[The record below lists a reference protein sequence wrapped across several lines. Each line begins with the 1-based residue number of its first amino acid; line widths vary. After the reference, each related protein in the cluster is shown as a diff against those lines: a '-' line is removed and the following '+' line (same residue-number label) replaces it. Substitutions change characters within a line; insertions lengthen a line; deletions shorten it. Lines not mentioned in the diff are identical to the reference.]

1 MAAGGRD
8 EVKAGIVIAVSLAVL
23 AGLIIGVSGVSL
35 WERYDRYTVRL
46 RSATGLEPGTPVR
59 LGGLKVGKVLTLR
72 ILPEDTSRVEV
83 TLGVMQ
89 GIAIPQ
95 GAWATV
101 ATLGLLG
108 DPFLQLSTET
118 HSAVRIPP
126 GSQIPARD
134 AAQIADLLQ
143 RLQKIAETTDTILA
157 EAASMLRQ
165 EVVDLTRR
173 MSEVVR
179 ASQVAVAH
187 IDAFVAP
194 ANRERVET
202 ILANLDQA
210 VRDSS
215 GSVRAVLENLTAAT
229 RRMDGT
235 MDAVQGLV
243 GENRDDLREA
253 VRLLKGDLEGAG
265 SLLARM
271 ERTLQG
277 VDQTLSHVDRTVL
290 DNGDALE
297 ETLANLR
304 RSSQNLRELTQSLKE
319 RPWSAFFPADQP
331 EKPGM
336 DSRPPKE
343 ARK

>member
-1 MAAGGRD
+1 MAARGRD
-8 EVKAGIVIAVSLAVL
+8 ELKAGIVIAISLTVL

-59 LGGLKVGKVLTLR
+59 LSGLKVGKVLSLR
-72 ILPEDTSRVEV
+72 ILPEDTAHVEV
-83 TLGVMQ
+83 SLGVRQ
-89 GIAIPQ
+89 GTAIPQ
-95 GAWATV
+95 GTWATV

-108 DPFLQLSTET
+108 DPFLQLSTEA
-118 HSAVRIPP
+118 HSAQRILP
-126 GSQIPARD
+126 GSQIPGRD

-143 RLQKIAETTDTILA
+143 RLQKIAETTDTLLA
-157 EAASMLRQ
+157 DAAGVLRKD
-165 EVVDLTRR
+165 VADLTQR
-173 MSEVVR
+173 MNEV
-179 ASQVAVAH
+179 AKATQVAVAH

-194 ANRERVET
+194 ANRERVEK
-202 ILANLDQA
+202 ILASLEQA
-210 VRDSS
+210 VQESS
-215 GSVRAVLENLTAAT
+215 GSVRTVLENLAEAS
-229 RRMDGT
+229 RRMDAT

-265 SLLARM
+265 RLLAGM

-277 VDQTLSHVDRTVL
+277 VDRTVGHVDRTVL
-290 DNGDALE
+290 DNSDALE

-319 RPWSAFFPADQP
+319 RPWAAFFPADLP

-336 DSRPPKE
+336 DSRPLKE
-343 ARK
+343 TRK